1 MLTVFENNPDS
12 MAAMVSAQLHSPGQ
26 TVPASMTWNADN
38 LSTITPADTTDGD
51 ARVDLVQLSI
61 R

>member
-1 MLTVFENNPDS
+1 
-12 MAAMVSAQLHSPGQ
+12 
-26 TVPASMTWNADN
+26 MTWNADN